1 MPFITFIYRLP
12 DTDKVFYGKCVIDY
26 ISDDHEGLDKEVRGQ
41 LLNGLNMLRKQNS
54 LSLLDREFVSE
65 IKVGVI
71 SFALDEHIP
80 SYSSDKEIS
89 CFDFYCKNENGKHR
103 YYVDGVRIK

>member
-12 DTDKVFYGKCVIDY
+12 DTDKVFYGKCVMDY

-41 LLNGLNMLRKQNS
+41 LLHGLNMLNLYPINS
-54 LSLLDREFVSE
+54 DRSVFMSK

-71 SFALDEHIP
+71 SFALDEHVP

-89 CFDFYCKNENGKHR
+89 CFDFYYKQENGKHK
-103 YYVDGVRIK
+103 YYVDGARIK